1 MVSTEK
7 AVRGLVNYLNNEFL
21 TNLSAN
27 GWQRPL
33 AATVIGLSQKNVEK
47 LINTY
52 KTNPMLVA
60 IGVFDE
66 CGSIDIDTVKDEFIK
81 HLGSEGMRID
91 IALIGGVTFHKN
103 DIEKLYTYI
112 MNA

>member
-1 MVSTEK
+1 MVSTDK

-33 AATVIGLSQKNVEK
+33 AATVIGLSQKNVEN

-52 KTNPMLVA
+52 KTKPMLVA

-66 CGSIDIDTVKDEFIK
+66 YGNIDIDAVKNEFLNHI
-81 HLGSEGMRID
+81 GSEGMRID

-103 DIEKLYTYI
+103 DIEKLYAYI